1 MNSKLYDK
9 LVDYDFKSLF
19 AKKHYS
25 YFTDGSYNINI
36 IGVRAKTD
44 KVVTNKF
51 DDFIILEYKDESG
64 KWYRQI
70 YKATT
75 DPGITYLSTPIDF
88 KGCAMM
94 VPGQYRGLWRIG
106 MHKGKYKALVQNR
119 PVTVYRDNNK
129 DSVYDI
135 EATTLDKGVFGIN
148 LHHAGAD
155 SVQVDKW
162 SAGCQVV
169 ARLRDFQQLMSI
181 VSKQKAPSYT
191 YTLIKEEDL

>member
-19 AKKHYS
+19 AKKHYA
-25 YFTDGSYNINI
+25 YFTEGSYNMNI

-51 DDFIILEYKDESG
+51 DDFIVLDYKDESG
-64 KWYRQI
+64 KWCRQI

-75 DPGITYLSTPIDF
+75 DPGITWLNYPMDV

-129 DSVYDI
+129 DSVYNI
-135 EATTLDKGVFGIN
+135 EAATLHTGVFGIN

-155 SVQVDKW
+155 SVSVDKW

>member
-1 MNSKLYDK
+1 MNSKLYNK

-19 AKKHYS
+19 AKKHYA
-25 YFTDGSYNINI
+25 YFTEGSYNMNI

-51 DDFIILEYKDESG
+51 DDFIILDYKNESG
-64 KWYRQI
+64 KWCRQI

-75 DPGITYLSTPIDF
+75 DPGITWLNYPMDV

-135 EATTLDKGVFGIN
+135 EAATLNTGVFGIN

-155 SVQVDKW
+155 SIQVDKW

-181 VSKQKAPSYT
+181 VSKQKALTYT

>member
-19 AKKHYS
+19 AKKHYA
-25 YFTDGSYNINI
+25 YFTEGSYNMNI

-51 DDFIILEYKDESG
+51 DDFIILEYKDESE
-64 KWYRQI
+64 KWCRQI

-75 DPGITYLSTPIDF
+75 DPGITWLNYPMDV

-135 EATTLDKGVFGIN
+135 EAATLDKGVFGIN

>member
-19 AKKHYS
+19 AKKHYA
-25 YFTDGSYNINI
+25 YFTEGSYNMNI

-44 KVVTNKF
+44 KVITNKF
-51 DDFIILEYKDESG
+51 DDFIILDYKDDSG
-64 KWYRQI
+64 KWCRQI

-75 DPGITYLSTPIDF
+75 DPGITYLKTPIDF

-106 MHKGKYKALVQNR
+106 LHKGKYKALVQNR
-119 PVTVYRDNNK
+119 PVSVYRDRNK

-135 EATTLDKGVFGIN
+135 EAATINTGVFGIN

-155 SVQVDKW
+155 STEVNNW
-162 SAGCQVV
+162 SAGCQVI

-181 VSKQKAPSYT
+181 VSKQKASTYT

>member
-19 AKKHYS
+19 AKKHYA
-25 YFTDGSYNINI
+25 YFTEGSYNMNI

-51 DDFIILEYKDESG
+51 DDFIILDYKDESG
-64 KWYRQI
+64 KWCRQI

-75 DPGITYLSTPIDF
+75 DPGITWLNYPMDV

-135 EATTLDKGVFGIN
+135 DAATLHTGVFGIN

-181 VSKQKAPSYT
+181 VSKQKASTYT

>member
-19 AKKHYS
+19 AKKHYA
-25 YFTDGSYNINI
+25 YFTEGSYNMNI

-51 DDFIILEYKDESG
+51 DDFIILEYKDEYE
-64 KWYRQI
+64 KWCRQI

-75 DPGITYLSTPIDF
+75 DPGITWIKDPMDS

-119 PVTVYRDNNK
+119 PVSVYRDNNK

-135 EATTLDKGVFGIN
+135 EAATINTGVFGIN

>member
-19 AKKHYS
+19 AKKHYA
-25 YFTDGSYNINI
+25 YFTEGSYNMNI

-51 DDFIILEYKDESG
+51 DDFIILDYKDDSG
-64 KWYRQI
+64 KWCRQI

-75 DPGITYLSTPIDF
+75 DPGITYLNFPIDA

-106 MHKGKYKALVQNR
+106 IHKGKYKALVQNR

-135 EATTLDKGVFGIN
+135 EAATLHTGVFGIN
-148 LHHAGAD
+148 LHHAGTD
-155 SVQVDKW
+155 SVSVDKW

-181 VSKQKAPSYT
+181 VSKQNSNTFT
-191 YTLIKEEDL
+191 YTLLKEEEL

>member
-19 AKKHYS
+19 AKKHYA
-25 YFTDGSYNINI
+25 YFTDGSYNMNI

-64 KWYRQI
+64 KWCRQI

-75 DPGITYLSTPIDF
+75 DPGITWLNNPMDS

-129 DSVYDI
+129 DSVYNI
-135 EATTLDKGVFGIN
+135 EAATLDKGVFGIN

-169 ARLRDFQQLMSI
+169 ARLRDFQQLMKTCM
-181 VSKQKAPSYT
+181 KQNGNTFT
-191 YTLIKEEDL
+191 YTLLREEDL